1 MTVHDVVVDKVIG
14 ADSFSDY
21 QESKSVIIK
30 IV

>member
-1 MTVHDVVVDKVIG
+1 MTVHDVVDKVIG